1 MWSILSSII
10 SGVIGPITNTITA
23 IYTKKE
29 DVSLEKFK
37 VDGKVDVALIGA
49 YVAIAQANA
58 GLLNNK
64 WMVRLQV
71 AFGAPL
77 AVYYGKCILWD
88 KVLGHWTNGS
98 TDPLTGDISTYSLW
112 IVGFLFM
119 HSAITS
125 WGRKT

>member
-1 MWSILSSII
+1 MWNILSSII
-10 SGVIGPITNTITA
+10 SGIIGPITTTITA

-37 VDGKVDVALIGA
+37 VDGKVDIAVVEAQ
-49 YVAIAQANA
+49 VAIVQANA
-58 GLLNNK
+58 TLLNNQ
-64 WMVRLQV
+64 WSRVLQAMFAV
-71 AFGAPL
+71 PL

-88 KVLGHWTNGS
+88 KVFALGS
-98 TDPLTGDISTYSLW
+98 TDPLKGDISTYSMY
-112 IVGFLFM
+112 IIGFLFM

>member
-37 VDGKVDVALIGA
+37 VDGKVDVSLIE
-49 YVAIAQANA
+49 AQVTLMQMNA
-58 GLLNNK
+58 TLLNNN
-64 WMVRLQV
+64 WGRCLQALFAV
-71 AFGAPL
+71 PL
-77 AVYYGKCILWD
+77 ALWFGKCVLWD
-88 KVLGHWTNGS
+88 TTFGLGT
-98 TDPLTGDISTYSLW
+98 TPALKGDLSTYGMW
-112 IVGFLFM
+112 IMGFLFM

>member
-10 SGVIGPITNTITA
+10 SGIIGPITTTITA

-37 VDGKVDVALIGA
+37 VDGQVDMALVTA
-49 YVAIAQANA
+49 SVTIAQANA
-58 GLLNNK
+58 TLLQNK
-64 WMVRLQV
+64 WIVYLQCG
-71 AFGAPL
+71 FGLPL
-77 AVYYGKCILWD
+77 MIYYGKCILWD
-88 KVLGHWTNGS
+88 KVFALGS
-98 TDPLTGDISTYSLW
+98 TDALGGDISTYSTW

-125 WGRKT
+125 WSRKT